1 MHVTAP
7 ASRILGTVLLPNG
20 VLEQALVHIADSRI
34 EGIDTKPSPSAERA
48 FRRDAGGIVLGS
60 REVLAPAF
68 IDVHCHGAGG
78 GAGSEGAS
86 SLGVMASTLLAHGVG
101 GFLAAMMTAPLPDL
115 LATARQAGH
124 RIARQ
129 TVARQMRGRWAQP
142 TSTLLGVHFEGP
154 ALSPIRSAGHDPTAL
169 LSPVKLSDSLADAP
183 EAWGE
188 VRIVTVAPELDG
200 GLELVASLSKAGI
213 VASVGHT
220 DASFDVATAAYEAG
234 ARSTTHLFN
243 GMPPLDHRAPGPVG
257 AALASAPFV
266 ELICDGVH
274 VDSRLLPSIARAV
287 GDDRLVLVSDAVPL
301 AGSRLRS
308 VDTLGST
315 SRIQAGRAVHPDGT
329 LAGSRLLLDGMV
341 AGAVRSGIPLEVTL
355 RAATENP
362 ARLLGLRDRGTIRT
376 GAIVDLVVV
385 SRSGRLRNVL
395 VAARV

>member
-1 MHVTAP
+1 MEGLHVLPP
-7 ASRILGTVLLPNG
+7 ASRILGTALLPG
-20 VLEQALVHIADSRI
+20 GALVRVLIHVAGGRIA
-34 EGIDTKPSPSAERA
+34 GIDRKPSATVERA
-48 FRRDAGGIVLGS
+48 LRRDAAAIIVGS
-60 REVLAPAF
+60 RDVLAPAF

-78 GAGSEGAS
+78 GTGSGGAS
-86 SLGVMASTLLAHGVG
+86 SLDLMAATLLAHGVG

-115 LATARQAGH
+115 LAVARQAGR
-124 RIARQ
+124 RIAKQ
-129 TVARQMRGRWAQP
+129 TANQWTQP

-169 LSPVKLSDSLADAP
+169 LSPAVLSHSLADAP

-200 GLELVASLSKAGI
+200 GLEFVASLSKAGI

-220 DASFDVATAAYEAG
+220 DASVDVATAAYEAG

-257 AALASAPFV
+257 AALAAAPFV

-274 VDSRLLPSIARAV
+274 IDSRLLPSIARAI

-301 AGSRLRS
+301 AGSRLKS

-315 SRIQAGRAVHPDGT
+315 SHIQAGRAVHPDGT

-362 ARLLGLRDRGTIRT
+362 ARLLRLRDRGTIRP

-395 VAARV
+395 VAGVSE